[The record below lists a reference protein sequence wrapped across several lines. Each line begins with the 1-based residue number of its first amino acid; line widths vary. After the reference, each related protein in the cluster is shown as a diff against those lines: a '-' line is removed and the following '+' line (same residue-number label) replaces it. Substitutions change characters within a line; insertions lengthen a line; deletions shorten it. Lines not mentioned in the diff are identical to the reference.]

1 MRVMEDVQKLGEL
14 LKLPNLDENTIK
26 LINEKMRELI
36 GAAKV
41 QLPATVELT
50 KSIVD
55 EWQNGAKDGE

>member
-1 MRVMEDVQKLGEL
+1 MEDVQKLGEL